1 MCEFKRFYI
10 FYRVKSL
17 QKIRWFTT
25 DGLRQFKRNGRRY
38 INLKLYGRSKST
50 VVESKAI
57 REKSLLPSFFRASFN
72 PTNILRKT
80 LKSLTHFRFRFFF
93 NLRSKPSNFRLR
105 FVFKLQLRFTFVV
118 ISSSL
123 WFQPSIFFLWF
134 HLQASDL
141 CFVTNLQASVSFSG
155 FTLVQPFPQIRLTFI
170 FNLNNPCS
178 FG

>member
-1 MCEFKRFYI
+1 MSLVN
-10 FYRVKSL
+10 RVIRHAL

-38 INLKLYGRSKST
+38 INLKAT
-50 VVESKAI
+50 
-57 REKSLLPSFFRASFN
+57 REKSLLPSFLRASFN

-105 FVFKLQLRFTFVV
+105 FVFKLQLRFTFVCDFIFV
-118 ISSSL
+118 MISTFRFFSLISPSS
-123 WFQPSIFFLWF
+123 
-134 HLQASDL
+134 ASDL
-141 CFVTNLQASVSFSG
+141 CFIINLQASVSFSG